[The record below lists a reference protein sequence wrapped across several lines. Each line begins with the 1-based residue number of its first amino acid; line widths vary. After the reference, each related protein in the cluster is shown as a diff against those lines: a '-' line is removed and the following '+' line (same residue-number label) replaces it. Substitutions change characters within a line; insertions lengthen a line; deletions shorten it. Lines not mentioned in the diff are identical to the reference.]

1 MVSFDNL
8 MDNDSAIRTA
18 SKQILNQ
25 ELSYEDKFIQQYKIS
40 NPDHYELI
48 TDKIKQLKEE
58 TKTETFKIKNDRQ
71 NILAKSVKT
80 KKEFE
85 VKTEKA
91 RNFRQQINHRELEK
105 SKKLKEKSDLEF
117 SQLGA
122 INLAHRLKQQFEV
135 QKSELNVELE
145 RKEIII
151 KSFVKKMEDR
161 DREYMSTMEQNNSEV
176 HQTVNLMDREYHNT
190 RDKYTRCLER
200 FNEFMVN
207 QIKTK
212 RES

>member
-1 MVSFDNL
+1 

-85 VKTEKA
+85 VKRNKSNNIRMLFNFEK
-91 RNFRQQINHRELEK
+91 
-105 SKKLKEKSDLEF
+105 
-117 SQLGA
+117 
-122 INLAHRLKQQFEV
+122 
-135 QKSELNVELE
+135 
-145 RKEIII
+145 
-151 KSFVKKMEDR
+151 
-161 DREYMSTMEQNNSEV
+161 T
-176 HQTVNLMDREYHNT
+176 
-190 RDKYTRCLER
+190 
-200 FNEFMVN
+200 
-207 QIKTK
+207 
-212 RES
+212 